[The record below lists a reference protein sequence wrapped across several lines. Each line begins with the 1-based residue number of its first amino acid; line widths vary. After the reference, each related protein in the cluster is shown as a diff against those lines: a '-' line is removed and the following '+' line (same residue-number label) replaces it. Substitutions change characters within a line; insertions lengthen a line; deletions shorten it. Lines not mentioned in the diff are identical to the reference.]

1 MSSESRVAKLE
12 EQRKRIDEQ
21 IRKERKALKEKN
33 ERQIGRNVSKFF
45 GLETW
50 GEIESELSKESA
62 DLKIEPNGMTI
73 SKHEFEI
80 LKELKNHAEEM
91 EWNGNFW
98 KVQSLPKMTEILSQ
112 LREDK
117 NRNN

>member
-21 IRKERKALKEKN
+21 IRKERKAIKEKN

-62 DLKIEPNGMTI
+62 NLKIEPNSMTI
-73 SKHEFEI
+73 SKHEFKI

>member
-1 MSSESRVAKLE
+1 
-12 EQRKRIDEQ
+12 
-21 IRKERKALKEKN
+21 
-33 ERQIGRNVSKFF
+33 
-45 GLETW
+45 
-50 GEIESELSKESA
+50 
-62 DLKIEPNGMTI
+62 MTI